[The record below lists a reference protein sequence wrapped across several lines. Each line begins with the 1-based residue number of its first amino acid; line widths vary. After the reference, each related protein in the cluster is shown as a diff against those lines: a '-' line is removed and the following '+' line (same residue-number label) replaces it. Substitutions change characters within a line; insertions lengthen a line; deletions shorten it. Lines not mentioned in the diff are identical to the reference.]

1 MIEAP
6 PFATG
11 SLKKDQENTRDYL
24 MRLCI
29 QLNEM
34 EKEIQELRDEILG
47 GGNSNGE

>member
-11 SLKKDQENTRDYL
+11 SLKRDSDNTRDYL
-24 MRLCI
+24 LRLCM

-34 EKEIQELRDEILG
+34 EQEIKELKVKVEG